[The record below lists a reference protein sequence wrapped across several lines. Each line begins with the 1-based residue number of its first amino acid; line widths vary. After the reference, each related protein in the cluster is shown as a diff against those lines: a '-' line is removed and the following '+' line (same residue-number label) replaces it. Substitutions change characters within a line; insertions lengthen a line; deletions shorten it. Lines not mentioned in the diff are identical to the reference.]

1 MPRLC
6 LPDAMYQRS
15 LYDIVMETGQSIG
28 KLIQEMESEDE
39 LFVSIL
45 TLRAVEAQLLI
56 MAHTMGNFTPT
67 LHSRLMQVDWNGWAV
82 LHDKL
87 RHGIQPRRSEIW
99 YAVRALV
106 PQTMTLLKDLR
117 RKNPNWFGVGY

>member
-1 MPRLC
+1 
-6 LPDAMYQRS
+6 MYQRS

-28 KLIQEMESEDE
+28 KLIREMENEDE
-39 LFVSIL
+39 LFASTL

-56 MAHTMGNFTPT
+56 MAHTMGNFTPA
-67 LHSRLMQVDWNGWAV
+67 LHGNLMAVDWNGWAV

-87 RHGIQPRRSEIW
+87 RNGIQPRQDDIW

-106 PQTMTLLKDLR
+106 PQTMQMLQDLR
-117 RKNPNWFGVGY
+117 RKNPVWFEVGY